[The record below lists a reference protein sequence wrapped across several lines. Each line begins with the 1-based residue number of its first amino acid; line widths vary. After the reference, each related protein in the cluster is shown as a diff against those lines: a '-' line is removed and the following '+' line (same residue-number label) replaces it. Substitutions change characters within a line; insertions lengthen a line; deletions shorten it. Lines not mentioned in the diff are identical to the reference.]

1 MMTRWLRAILE
12 GLAALFRWLGL
23 VAPQPAARVELR
35 VPDDYATVQAAVD
48 AAPARGAVI
57 TVAPGRHA
65 CAVLLR
71 RKRLAIEHGGGPG
84 AATLHCDE
92 NTVLVVEG
100 EQAAC
105 AARGLRF
112 ETAIGGC
119 FAVWARMGARLELD
133 GCEVSSGQST
143 GVVVETA
150 ATLEMRDCAVSD
162 CVGFGVFAKNAGTRA
177 RLERCVVRGSRR
189 RGLFARWG
197 ATAVARGCAFA
208 ANAAEAVAFYD
219 CGSGGEVVGC
229 ELTPNARGGVVF
241 GHGAREEDVRCSG
254 NT

>member
-1 MMTRWLRAILE
+1 MTDVARWFYAV
-12 GLAALFRWLGL
+12 LAALLRWFGL
-23 VAPQPAARVELR
+23 ARPKPAARVELR
-35 VPDDYATVQAAVD
+35 VPDEFPTVQAAVD

-57 TVAPGRHA
+57 IIAPGRHA

-71 RKRLAIEHGGGPG
+71 RKELALVHGGGPG
-84 AATLHCDE
+84 ACTLHCDE

-229 ELTPNARGGVVF
+229 DLTANARGGVVF